1 MPIKAK
7 MKAIPSVE
15 TILKHPLFEPII
27 KNSSR
32 ERVLVSLRQF
42 LDLCRIS
49 IKQEATIDLSMEAI
63 AYEIKKII
71 KKEDTPSLKRVINA
85 SGTIIH
91 TNLGRSIL
99 PDEAIKAINLAASGP
114 VNLEYDIERGKRGE
128 RDSHIENLICRLTGA
143 EAATIVNNNA
153 AAVLITLNSLAKK
166 KEVIISRGELVEIGG
181 SFRIPDIMKSSNCKM
196 IEVGTTNRTRLSDY
210 ETAISNKTGALLK
223 VHTSNYKI
231 EGFTE
236 STSLKDLSSLSMRQS
251 IPLIEDLGSGA
262 MIDLSPYGIE
272 GEPLIKERLEM
283 GADIVTFSGDKLL
296 GGPQS
301 GIIAGKK
308 ELIKKI
314 NKNPLKRALRVDKIT
329 IAALEALLMLYLNK
343 DRVKDNIPSLRYMT
357 RSEDEVRSIAE
368 KAADSLKQI
377 FNDKAII
384 SLEKGYSEPGSGAL
398 PGQKIPTTLIIIK
411 HEILSPSSLS
421 KKFRNNDP
429 AIIGRVQKD
438 SFILDPRSVDS
449 FKDMVPSNS
458 F

>member
-1 MPIKAK
+1 MTIKAK
-7 MKAIPSVE
+7 LKAIPSVE
-15 TILKHPLFEPII
+15 KILLQPLFEPII
-27 KNSSR
+27 QDSSR
-32 ERVLVSLRQF
+32 ERVALTLRDF
-42 LDLCRIS
+42 FDICRTS
-49 IKQEATIDLSMEAI
+49 IKNDITIDLSIEAI
-63 AYEIKKII
+63 SSEIKKII
-71 KKEDTPSLKRVINA
+71 RKEDSPSLKRVINA

-99 PDEAIKAINLAASGP
+99 PDKAIKAINLAASGA

-143 EAATIVNNNA
+143 EAATVVNNNA
-153 AAVLITLNSLAKK
+153 AAVLITLNSLSKK
-166 KEVIISRGELVEIGG
+166 KEVIVSRGELVEIGG

-210 ETAISNKTGALLK
+210 EKAISNKTGALLK

-236 STSLKDLSSLSMRQS
+236 ITSLKDLSSLSMRLA

-262 MIDLSPYGIE
+262 MIDLSTYGIP
-272 GEPLIKERLEM
+272 GEPLIKERLM
-283 GADIVTFSGDKLL
+283 TGADIVTFSGDKLL
-296 GGPQS
+296 GGPQC

-314 NKNPLKRALRVDKIT
+314 NRNPLKRALRVDKLT

-343 DRVKDNIPSLRYMT
+343 DTLKENIPSIRYMT
-357 RSEDEVRSIAE
+357 RSEDEVMTIAE
-368 KAADSLKQI
+368 KTAHSLKKI
-377 FNDKAII
+377 FNEKAII

-411 HEILSPSSLS
+411 HKNLSPSSLA
-421 KKFRNNDP
+421 KKFRKNNP
-429 AIIGRVQKD
+429 SIIGRVQKD

-449 FKDMVPSNS
+449 FKDLVPSIS

>member
-1 MPIKAK
+1 MTIKVK
-7 MKAIPSVE
+7 MKDIPSVE
-15 TILKHPLFEPII
+15 KILLHPLFEPII
-27 KNSSR
+27 QNSSR
-32 ERVLVSLRQF
+32 ERVALTISQF
-42 LDLCRIS
+42 LDICRIS
-49 IKQEATIDLSMEAI
+49 IKEGTSIDLSIEAI
-63 AYEIKKII
+63 SSEIKKII

-91 TNLGRSIL
+91 TNLGRSVL
-99 PDEAIKAINLAASGP
+99 PDKAIKAINLAASGA
-114 VNLEYDIERGKRGE
+114 VNLEYDIERGKRGK
-128 RDSHIENLICRLTGA
+128 RDSHIENIICRLTGA
-143 EAATIVNNNA
+143 EAATVVNNNA

-210 ETAISNKTGALLK
+210 ERAISNKTGALLK

-236 STSLKDLSSLSMRQS
+236 STSLKDLSSLSMRLS
-251 IPLIEDLGSGA
+251 IPLVEDLGSGA
-262 MIDLSPYGIE
+262 MIDLSSYGIP
-272 GEPLIKERLEM
+272 GEPLIKERLM
-283 GADIVTFSGDKLL
+283 AGVDIVTFSGDKLL
-296 GGPQS
+296 GGPQC

-314 NKNPLKRALRVDKIT
+314 NKNPLKRVLRVDKLT
-329 IAALEALLMLYLNK
+329 IAALEALLLLYLNK
-343 DRVKDNIPSLRYMT
+343 DTLKENIPSIRYMT
-357 RSEDEVRSIAE
+357 RSKDEVRSIAE
-368 KAADSLKQI
+368 KTADSLKEI
-377 FNDKAII
+377 FNEKALIT
-384 SLEKGYSEPGSGAL
+384 LEKGYSEPGSGAL
-398 PGQKIPTTLIIIK
+398 PGQKIPTTLVTIK
-411 HEILSPSSLS
+411 HKTLSPSSLS

-449 FKDMVPSNS
+449 FHDLVPSIS